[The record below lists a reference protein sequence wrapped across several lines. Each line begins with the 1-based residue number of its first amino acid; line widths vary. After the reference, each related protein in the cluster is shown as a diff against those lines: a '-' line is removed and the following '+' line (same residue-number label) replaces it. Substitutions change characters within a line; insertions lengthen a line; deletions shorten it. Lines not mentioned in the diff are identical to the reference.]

1 MRMTGIRT
9 RNETLL
15 VGALLTFVG
24 GFLDAYTF
32 VSHAVFANAQTGNV
46 VLFGVETASRHWHA
60 ALLRLI
66 PIAAFVVGVVAAE
79 HWVVRTSA
87 TGYVDRCGLCSARK
101 SSFWRP

>member
-1 MRMTGIRT
+1 
-9 RNETLL
+9 LL

-32 VSHAVFANAQTGNV
+32 VGHAVFANAQTGNV

-66 PIAAFVVGVVAAE
+66 PIAAFVV
-79 HWVVRTSA
+79 
-87 TGYVDRCGLCSARK
+87 DRCGWCSSRK